1 MSDSSEVT
9 FGDQKQRDDELGPE
23 DSASQASHGSRSH
36 TSSSS
41 DRVKA
46 AAVAAGVA
54 AAAKRL
60 SELHAIEI
68 EELAIQHRKRAL
80 ELDVQLAKANAER
93 DVYDQM
99 EATSAASRAAS
110 RKSSVAMAIDRLTTA
125 DTTEPARVLEEN
137 APDVNFTLERDA
149 TSHRPTVKDDIQRQ
163 GETLLDLLYRGQQQQ
178 QTLMNTMC
186 LPKVELLH
194 FDGDPLKYWLFSRQL
209 DSNVD
214 NNNVSEC
221 HKLLMLFQSCRGKA
235 RMAIECCAAMETAVG
250 YSKARAILKERFGNN
265 FVISEAWV
273 AKVAGGPTIGGRD
286 KEALQNMADD
296 LRNCVENLDA
306 MGLLCEV
313 STQSVLLKIV
323 QRLPMFLRNRWVH
336 EVMKIRKRN
345 LTNPTIRQLMTF
357 MDDAAAES
365 NDPVYGHLNDERITG
380 RRVDEARHG
389 RGAAFNVSV
398 NEIHQQRPDY
408 SGSSC
413 SLCGEQHSLFGC
425 QRFKGMST
433 DRRRSYAME
442 AELCFNC
449 LKTGHAA
456 RQCYLR
462 RVCSVEGCGRKH
474 TKFLHPVETEQTE
487 TSNEMPTN
495 QAHAMCNATGNSK
508 FGRISLPTIAVKAR
522 ASPSDD
528 YVVVHALLDSGST
541 NSFVTEDL
549 VRKLKLRGTKQ
560 NLTLTTLDRQDRQ
573 IQTTAVNL
581 EIAALDTST
590 FVTLDNVYTR
600 KDIPIKE
607 VNMGTA
613 QDINKWPHLR
623 DISIP
628 AVDAKNVMLLI
639 GQDNPDILLPREV
652 RNGNRGEPYATRS
665 LLGWTINGPL
675 GLEYDKCRRHVTS
688 NFVTMD
694 DTLQKQAETFW
705 KVDDWEAILDEK
717 PSMSIEDRQAID
729 IWQKSI
735 QKKADH
741 YVLDIPFRSQP
752 PDLPVNR
759 DIAET
764 RLHGL
769 KKRLLRDSE
778 LCETYTEKMQYL
790 IDKEHAEP
798 VVKDTKPEGATWYL
812 PHHPVFHP
820 KKPGKMRIVFDCA
833 ARKNGTSLND
843 RVLQGPD
850 LTNSLLG
857 VLLRFRQEPIAI
869 MADIEAMFHQVYV
882 TPRNRDALR
891 FLWWPNGDMERD
903 AQELVAVSSSP
914 RSIPWRRRIG

>member
-1 MSDSSEVT
+1 
-9 FGDQKQRDDELGPE
+9 
-23 DSASQASHGSRSH
+23 
-36 TSSSS
+36 
-41 DRVKA
+41 
-46 AAVAAGVA
+46 
-54 AAAKRL
+54 
-60 SELHAIEI
+60 
-68 EELAIQHRKRAL
+68 
-80 ELDVQLAKANAER
+80 
-93 DVYDQM
+93 
-99 EATSAASRAAS
+99 
-110 RKSSVAMAIDRLTTA
+110 
-125 DTTEPARVLEEN
+125 
-137 APDVNFTLERDA
+137 
-149 TSHRPTVKDDIQRQ
+149 
-163 GETLLDLLYRGQQQQ
+163 
-178 QTLMNTMC
+178 
-186 LPKVELLH
+186 
-194 FDGDPLKYWLFSRQL
+194 
-209 DSNVD
+209 
-214 NNNVSEC
+214 
-221 HKLLMLFQSCRGKA
+221 
-235 RMAIECCAAMETAVG
+235 
-250 YSKARAILKERFGNN
+250 
-265 FVISEAWV
+265 
-273 AKVAGGPTIGGRD
+273 
-286 KEALQNMADD
+286 
-296 LRNCVENLDA
+296 
-306 MGLLCEV
+306 
-313 STQSVLLKIV
+313 
-323 QRLPMFLRNRWVH
+323 
-336 EVMKIRKRN
+336 
-345 LTNPTIRQLMTF
+345 
-357 MDDAAAES
+357 
-365 NDPVYGHLNDERITG
+365 
-380 RRVDEARHG
+380 
-389 RGAAFNVSV
+389 
-398 NEIHQQRPDY
+398 
-408 SGSSC
+408 
-413 SLCGEQHSLFGC
+413 
-425 QRFKGMST
+425 
-433 DRRRSYAME
+433 
-442 AELCFNC
+442 
-449 LKTGHAA
+449 
-456 RQCYLR
+456 
-462 RVCSVEGCGRKH
+462 
-474 TKFLHPVETEQTE
+474 
-487 TSNEMPTN
+487 
-495 QAHAMCNATGNSK
+495 MCNATGNSK

-623 DISIP
+623 NISIP

-652 RNGNRGEPYATRS
+652 RNGNRGEPYATRY
-665 LLGWTINGPL
+665 LLGWTVNGPL
-675 GLEYDKCRRHVTS
+675 GLEYDKCQRHVTS

-694 DTLQKQAETFW
+694 DTLQKQVETFW
-705 KVDDWEAILDEK
+705 KVDDSEAILDEK

-729 IWQKSI
+729 IWEKSI

-741 YVLDIPFRSQP
+741 YVLDIPFRSQA

-769 KKRLLRDSE
+769 EKRLLRDSE

-833 ARKNGTSLND
+833 ARKNGISLND

-903 AQELVAVSSSP
+903 AQEFVAVSSSP

>member
-1 MSDSSEVT
+1 MSDSSEVA

-60 SELHAIEI
+60 SELQAIEI

-99 EATSAASRAAS
+99 EATRAASRAAS

-149 TSHRPTVKDDIQRQ
+149 TSHRPTVKVDIQRQ
-163 GETLLDLLYRGQQQQ
+163 DETLLDLLYRGQQQQ

-273 AKVAGGPTIGGRD
+273 AKVAGGPIIGGRD

-365 NDPVYGHLNDERITG
+365 NDPVYGRLNDERITG

-623 DISIP
+623 NISIP

-652 RNGNRGEPYATRS
+652 RNGNRGEPYATRY
-665 LLGWTINGPL
+665 LLGWTVNAPL
-675 GLEYDKCRRHVTS
+675 GPEYDKCQRHVTS

-694 DTLQKQAETFW
+694 DTLQKQVETFW
-705 KVDDWEAILDEK
+705 KVDDSEVILDEK

-729 IWQKSI
+729 IWEKSI

-741 YVLDIPFRSQP
+741 YV
-752 PDLPVNR
+752 
-759 DIAET
+759 
-764 RLHGL
+764 
-769 KKRLLRDSE
+769 
-778 LCETYTEKMQYL
+778 
-790 IDKEHAEP
+790 
-798 VVKDTKPEGATWYL
+798 
-812 PHHPVFHP
+812 
-820 KKPGKMRIVFDCA
+820 
-833 ARKNGTSLND
+833 
-843 RVLQGPD
+843 
-850 LTNSLLG
+850 
-857 VLLRFRQEPIAI
+857 
-869 MADIEAMFHQVYV
+869 
-882 TPRNRDALR
+882 
-891 FLWWPNGDMERD
+891 
-903 AQELVAVSSSP
+903 
-914 RSIPWRRRIG
+914 